1 MMNNKRFFSIWL
13 TILFSVVSILSC
25 KSSREVVQ
33 APAPA
38 PVQVVPEKKPEPVQ
52 PPVAVKKSTKLRIA
66 LVMSFE
72 LSANFNADT
81 TESGYTEMDI
91 TPGSLPAIHFFEGA
105 KIAMDSLASDS
116 VLVTLKAYDAPAD
129 SAAASKLFGGPMLRD
144 FDYVIAGIQPAL
156 AVPAALAAE
165 KSGIRLILL
174 QAPSAAFLEGRPNV
188 ALAGASTFTQC
199 RETAG
204 ILAQQHPSANFIVV
218 SRKVKRENELAAAF
232 VSALKSNPGLSPV
245 YEFDATTK
253 PVTDLSKQLRQEK
266 RNIIVVASSD
276 EAFVK
281 NAVLSLNDMGMSG
294 IYLCG
299 LPTWAGFESIDF
311 MSLENLKFFLFD
323 NNFTD
328 LSDPSVTAYRKLFIS
343 KYNADPLPQAF
354 SGFELVYG
362 LGMGSNSTG
371 LLCDKLTEIFKS
383 AARYRFQSAG
393 AGNGCENIAVS
404 LLEID
409 DYSIKKVK

>member
-1 MMNNKRFFSIWL
+1 M
-13 TILFSVVSILSC
+13 
-25 KSSREVVQ
+25 
-33 APAPA
+33 
-38 PVQVVPEKKPEPVQ
+38 
-52 PPVAVKKSTKLRIA
+52 
-66 LVMSFE
+66 
-72 LSANFNADT
+72 
-81 TESGYTEMDI
+81 
-91 TPGSLPAIHFFEGA
+91 
-105 KIAMDSLASDS
+105 
-116 VLVTLKAYDAPAD
+116 
-129 SAAASKLFGGPMLRD
+129 AAASKLFGGPMLRD

-245 YEFDATTK
+245 YEFDATAK
-253 PVTDLSKQLRQEK
+253 PVTDISKQLRQEK

-371 LLCDKLTEIFKS
+371 LLCEKLTEIFKS

-393 AGNGCENIAVS
+393 TGNGCENIAVS